1 MTPDYAHPVVSQLP
15 RPTAETAIFAGI
27 VLLALLIAVAV
38 LTLAESVYQYRR
50 DRRRDRV
57 REDVELALLSRMSD
71 PDPEWDEWVASASTP
86 ERDVARE
93 LLDDYLRTVEGTE
106 RANLV
111 ELVREL
117 GIFAEAR
124 ETLDGG
130 ARHEKLQALG
140 WFALSGEGVD
150 PDRLEA
156 TCTGGNDLRAA
167 AARVLYEADHP
178 DARERGTD
186 LLVGDGS
193 TTLTTHGLDTLYR
206 LYETDP
212 KPLLDRA
219 AAEGDE
225 WGLSLVVQVLS
236 VIRHTGL
243 LAQDAD
249 WSFVRDHTTHE
260 SPSVR
265 AAAAQAFGPP
275 GWDPAFRE
283 SVPVERLLADPH
295 RNVRRATYEVLAE
308 WGDGRSLELLR
319 EALRTEPDQRSRL
332 RGLEALDDNQLTEL
346 ELGVPTADD
355 NRDDGPVPSVPVA
368 GDAAADTTP
377 PAPTVDTEDDG
388 EVTAGTAAGSPTE
401 TGATDPAAAEPAD
414 ADQAVDVAVDAGGQ
428 SLTPDPTAFDRALA
442 WVRADREASDR

>member
-1 MTPDYAHPVVSQLP
+1 MTPDYAPPVVSQLP
-15 RPTAETAIFAGI
+15 QPTAETAILAGI

-38 LTLAESVYQYRR
+38 LTLAESIYQYRR

-57 REDVELALLSRMSD
+57 RDDVELALLSRMSE
-71 PDPEWDEWVASASTP
+71 PEPEWDEWVASASEP

-93 LLDDYLRTVEGTE
+93 LLNDYLRTVDGTE
-106 RANLV
+106 RATLV

-140 WFALSGEGVD
+140 WFALSGEDVD
-150 PDRLEA
+150 PDRLDA

-178 DARERGTD
+178 DARGRGTD

-193 TTLTTHGLDTLYR
+193 PTLTTHGIDTLYR

-212 KPLLDRA
+212 SPLLDRA

-243 LAQDAD
+243 LAQAAD
-249 WSFVRDHTTHE
+249 WSFVHEHTTHE

-265 AAAAQAFGPP
+265 AAAVRAFGPP
-275 GWDPAFRE
+275 GWDPTFRE

-308 WGDGRSLELLR
+308 WGDDRSLELLR
-319 EALRTEPDQRSRL
+319 AALRTEPDQRSRL
-332 RGLEALDDNQLTEL
+332 RGMEALDDDQLAGL

-355 NRDDGPVPSVPVA
+355 
-368 GDAAADTTP
+368 
-377 PAPTVDTEDDG
+377 PADG
-388 EVTAGTAAGSPTE
+388 EVVTTLTAAGSTTE
-401 TGATDPAAAEPAD
+401 TSVDAAMGTGVSSAAATEPAD
-414 ADQAVDVAVDAGGQ
+414 ADEAVDVAVDAGNQ
-428 SLTPDPTAFDRALA
+428 SVPPDPTAFDRALA
-442 WVRADREASDR
+442 WVRADRGATER

>member
-1 MTPDYAHPVVSQLP
+1 MTPDNALPAVSQLP
-15 RPTAETAIFAGI
+15 QPTAETAIFAGI

-57 REDVELALLSRMSD
+57 RDDVELALLSRMSD

-93 LLDDYLRTVEGTE
+93 LLDDYLRTVDGTE
-106 RANLV
+106 RQTLV

-140 WFALSGEGVD
+140 WFSLAGEGVD
-150 PDRLEA
+150 PDRLDA

-212 KPLLDRA
+212 RPLLDRA
-219 AAEGDE
+219 AAEGDD

-265 AAAAQAFGPP
+265 AAAVRAFGPP
-275 GWDPAFRE
+275 GWDPTFRE

-308 WGDGRSLELLR
+308 WGDDRSLGLLR

-332 RGLEALDDNQLTEL
+332 RGLEALDDDQLTGL
-346 ELGVPTADD
+346 ELGVPIADEIT
-355 NRDDGPVPSVPVA
+355 DDGAVPSVPVA
-368 GDAAADTTP
+368 ADAAVDTVSTAETGGDGVATGVTVATETAAAD
-377 PAPTVDTEDDG
+377 E
-388 EVTAGTAAGSPTE
+388 
-401 TGATDPAAAEPAD
+401 
-414 ADQAVDVAVDAGGQ
+414 AVDVAVGSGDR
-428 SLTPDPTAFDRALA
+428 SVTPDSTAFDRTLA